1 MKITF
6 VKKIL
11 ASGEPCP
18 KCADV
23 EQRLTKTG
31 QLARIDETIIADE
44 RDPSSPGMVLA
55 DELGVKRAPFF
66 VVDDDGERKVY
77 TVYFKF
83 AKEVLAEERRPAD
96 HADSKPDSG
105 SDSGIDS
112 RAGTVYTLDAE

>member
-23 EQRLTKTG
+23 EQRLKATG
-31 QLARIDETIIADE
+31 QIEKIDETIVADE
-44 RDPSSPGMVLA
+44 RDPESPGMVLA
-55 DELGVKRAPFF
+55 KELDVNRAPFF
-66 VVDDDGERKVY
+66 VVEQDGEAKVY

-83 AKEVLAEERRPAD
+83 AKEILGKKASVAEQGKEILND
-96 HADSKPDSG
+96 NPD
-105 SDSGIDS
+105 
-112 RAGTVYTLDAE
+112 LDFI

>member
-83 AKEVLAEERRPAD
+83 AKEVLASQTTGTEQAKEILND
-96 HADSKPDSG
+96 NPD
-105 SDSGIDS
+105 
-112 RAGTVYTLDAE
+112 LDFI

>member
-23 EQRLTKTG
+23 EQRLIKTK
-31 QLARIDETIIADE
+31 QLAQIDEIVIADE
-44 RDPSSPGMVLA
+44 RDPGSTGMVLA
-55 DELGVKRAPFF
+55 KQLNVQRAPFF
-66 VVDDDGERKVY
+66 VVEDNGEQRVY

-83 AKEVLAEERRPAD
+83 AKEALG
-96 HADSKPDSG
+96 KQISG
-105 SDSGIDS
+105 SVQAREILKDNPD
-112 RAGTVYTLDAE
+112 LDYI